1 MYIRRSITIVLVA
14 SAIMLAVGVGPRVI
28 GSAQA
33 LPPAQ
38 EPQPVG
44 ATVPYPGRLA
54 DQAGQAVADGTYDFT
69 FTLYDAE
76 TGGEPLWSEV
86 QKDVTVQKGAFG
98 TLLGSVNAIPV
109 ETLSGSERWLE
120 VRVRGPREAE
130 FTALTPRQRLSEA
143 SASTLAG
150 PAATSNGMTCPH
162 DHWGETWE
170 GSTGWLYLRNT
181 STGNTAYLPGWLA
194 GVYGFSDTWAGVH
207 GQSTSNIGVYGQS
220 TNYYGVQGQSASG
233 YGGFFS
239 SDADDSDLALGG
251 RRGRINSDP
260 NDQDS
265 TLYLSSNADVT
276 IKLDNDGGEN
286 HFLRILNSG
295 GTNVCT
301 VSEDTAVGLV
311 CTNKSAVVGTA
322 NYGSR
327 LLYVMESPEV
337 WFEDLGTAA
346 LVDGQATV
354 AFEPIF
360 AETVNLDVDYHVFVT
375 PLCQEPVLLFV
386 TDKSAS
392 GFTVRGVTLD
402 GEPSGCAFDYR
413 VTAKRLG
420 YEDMRL
426 EKTDWQ
432 EGE

>member
-1 MYIRRSITIVLVA
+1 MSAKRILFVVLVA
-14 SAIMLAVGVGPRVI
+14 SAVMLAVGIGPRVA
-28 GSAQA
+28 GSAHA
-33 LPPAQ
+33 LPQAQ
-38 EPQPVG
+38 EPNPPGV
-44 ATVPYPGRLA
+44 TIPYPGRL
-54 DQAGQAVADGTYDFT
+54 DDEAGQPVADGAYDFT
-69 FTLYDAE
+69 FALYDGQA
-76 TGGEPLWSEV
+76 GGEPLWSEV
-86 QKDVTVQKGAFG
+86 QEKVAVHEGAFN

-109 ETLSGSERWLE
+109 ETLRGDVRWLE
-120 VRVRGPREAE
+120 VQVRGPSESD
-130 FTALTPRQRLSEA
+130 FTTLAPRQRLGEA
-143 SASTLAG
+143 SALAPASTSA
-150 PAATSNGMTCPH
+150 SSSGMTCPH

-194 GVYGFSDTWAGVH
+194 GVYGFSGTWAGVH

-220 TNYYGVQGQSASG
+220 TDYYGVEGHSANS

-239 SDADDSDLALGG
+239 SDNDHFDLALGG
-251 RRGRINSDP
+251 NLGRINSDP
-260 NDQDS
+260 TDEHSQ
-265 TLYLSSNADVT
+265 LYLSSNADV
-276 IKLDNDGGEN
+276 IIGLDNDGGED
-286 HFLRILNSG
+286 HRLRVVNSG

-301 VSEDTAVGLV
+301 VSENTAVGLV

-327 LLYVMESPEV
+327 LLYVVESPEV
-337 WFEDLGTAA
+337 WFEDLGAA
-346 LVDGQATV
+346 TLVDGQATV

-360 AETVNLDVDYHVFVT
+360 AETVNTDVDYHVFVT

-386 TDKSAS
+386 TNKNAS

-402 GEPSGCAFDYR
+402 GEPAECAFDYR
-413 VTAKRLG
+413 IAAKRLG

>member
-14 SAIMLAVGVGPRVI
+14 SAVMLAVGVGPRVI

-38 EPQPVG
+38 ESQPVG

-54 DQAGQAVADGTYDFT
+54 DEAGQAVADGAYDFA
-69 FTLYDAE
+69 FALYNAE
-76 TGGEPLWSEV
+76 SGGEPLWSEV
-86 QKDVTVQKGAFG
+86 QKDVAVQEGAFN

-109 ETLSGSERWLE
+109 ETLSSGERWLE
-120 VRVRGPREAE
+120 VGVRGPGEAE

-143 SASTLAG
+143 SALAPASTSA
-150 PAATSNGMTCPH
+150 SSSGMTCPH

-170 GSTGWLYLRNT
+170 GSTGWLYLHNT

-207 GQSTSNIGVYGQS
+207 GQSTKNIGVYGQS
-220 TNYYGVQGQSASG
+220 TDHYGVQGSSANS

-239 SDADDSDLALGG
+239 SDKDDFDLALGG
-251 RRGRINSDP
+251 SRGRINSDP
-260 NDQDS
+260 DDQHS
-265 TLYLSSNADVT
+265 SLYISSNADVT
-276 IKLDNDGGEN
+276 IKLDNDGGED
-286 HFLRILNSG
+286 HLLRVLNSG

-301 VSEDTAVGLV
+301 VSENTAVGLV

-327 LLYVMESPEV
+327 LLYVVESPEV
-337 WFEDLGTAA
+337 WFEDFGAA
-346 LVDGQATV
+346 TLVDGRATV

-360 AETVNLDVDYHVFVT
+360 AETVNTDVDYHVFVT

-386 TDKSAS
+386 TNKGVS

-402 GEPSGCAFDYR
+402 GEPSDCAFDYR
-413 VTAKRLG
+413 IAAKRLG
-420 YEDMRL
+420 FEDVRL
-426 EKTDWQ
+426 EETAWQ